1 MVDFFNQ
8 QFTNRPLGTSDR
20 ATYSEIFRWIAVGA
34 LFVSL
39 ILAYAWSHNEILNIN
54 YRMEQLRKE
63 NSELRENNTA
73 LRAEYSSL
81 VSPENIDSQARQLG
95 LITPNKAAVKI
106 LDSDIPISR
115 PNQALLAQTTLQKKS
130 LHE

>member
-20 ATYSEIFRWIAVGA
+20 ATYSEIIRWIAVGA

-54 YRMEQLRKE
+54 YRMEQLRRE

-81 VSPENIDSQARQLG
+81 VNPENIDSQARQLG
-95 LITPNKAAVKI
+95 LVTPNKAAVKI
-106 LDSDIPISR
+106 IDSDIPISR

>member
-20 ATYSEIFRWIAVGA
+20 ATYSEIIRWIAVGA

-63 NSELRENNTA
+63 HGELRENNTA

-81 VSPENIDSQARQLG
+81 VNPENIDSQAKQLG
-95 LITPNKAAVKI
+95 LVTPNKAAVKI
-106 LDSDIPISR
+106 IDSNIPISR

>member
-20 ATYSEIFRWIAVGA
+20 ATYSEIIRWIAVGA

-54 YRMEQLRKE
+54 YRMGQLRRE

-81 VSPENIDSQARQLG
+81 VNPENIDSQARQLG
-95 LITPNKAAVKI
+95 LVTPNKAAVKI
-106 LDSDIPISR
+106 IDSDIPISR

>member
-20 ATYSEIFRWIAVGA
+20 ATYSEIIRWIAVGA

-39 ILAYAWSHNEILNIN
+39 ILAYAWSHNEILTIN

-63 NSELRENNTA
+63 NGELRENNTA

-81 VSPENIDSQARQLG
+81 VNPENIDSQARQLG
-95 LITPNKAAVKI
+95 LVTPNKAAVKI
-106 LDSDIPISR
+106 IDSDIPISR

>member
-8 QFTNRPLGTSDR
+8 QFTNRSLGTSDR
-20 ATYSEIFRWIAVGA
+20 ATYSEIIRWIAVGA

-54 YRMEQLRKE
+54 YRMEQLRKG

-81 VSPENIDSQARQLG
+81 VNPENIDNQAKQLG
-95 LITPNKAAVKI
+95 LVTPNKDAIKI
-106 LDSDIPISR
+106 IDSDIPISR
-115 PNQALLAQTTLQKKS
+115 PNQALLAQTTLQKKT

>member
-20 ATYSEIFRWIAVGA
+20 ATYSEIIRWIAVGA

-54 YRMEQLRKE
+54 YRMEQLR
-63 NSELRENNTA
+63 REK
-73 LRAEYSSL
+73 
-81 VSPENIDSQARQLG
+81 Q
-95 LITPNKAAVKI
+95 
-106 LDSDIPISR
+106 
-115 PNQALLAQTTLQKKS
+115 
-130 LHE
+130 

>member
-1 MVDFFNQ
+1 MVNFFNQ

-20 ATYSEIFRWIAVGA
+20 ATYSEIIRWIAVGA

-54 YRMEQLRKE
+54 YRMEQLRRE

-81 VSPENIDSQARQLG
+81 VNPENIDSQARQLG
-95 LITPNKAAVKI
+95 LVTPNKAAVKI
-106 LDSDIPISR
+106 IDSDIPISR
-115 PNQALLAQTTLQKKS
+115 PIQALLAQTTLQKKS